1 MVNFRCALYLIK
13 YGTFIVTQAQKLI
26 GLNRIQY
33 GLFVNPPPDFVMK
46 VITLI
51 STKTKR
57 KAWRV
62 CYETNVIR

>member
-26 GLNRIQY
+26 GLNRAKY
-33 GLFVNPPPDFVMK
+33 GLFLIPPPDFIMT

-51 STKTKR
+51 LTKTKR
-57 KAWRV
+57 KAWRES
-62 CYETNVIR
+62 YETNVIR